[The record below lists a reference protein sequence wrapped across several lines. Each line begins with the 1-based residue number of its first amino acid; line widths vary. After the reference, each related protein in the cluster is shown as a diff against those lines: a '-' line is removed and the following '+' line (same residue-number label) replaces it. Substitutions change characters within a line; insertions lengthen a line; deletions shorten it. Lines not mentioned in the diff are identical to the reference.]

1 MNPHEILFHYFK
13 EMYPANKDGL
23 SNFINAFNVVTLK
36 KNSILL
42 SPHCKD
48 NKLRFLTSGIIR
60 EYYANDNKEININ
73 FYTKPSFITDFSSF
87 DHDQVVNKWQQ
98 ALTDIEIL
106 VLDKSD
112 FNELLIK
119 YPCGKSFLDKI
130 FRDLIDYRE
139 LLDFN
144 RLTKSPEDLYQCILN
159 NNKEW
164 LNKIPQYHIAS
175 FMGIS
180 PETLSRIR
188 HRIS

>member
-1 MNPHEILFHYFK
+1 MNPQDKILQYFK
-13 EMYPANKDGL
+13 DYYPSNKDGL
-23 SNFINAFNVVTLK
+23 SDFANAFKLKKFK

-48 NKLRFLTSGIIR
+48 NKLRFLTDGHIR
-60 EYYANDNKEININ
+60 EYYANENKEININ
-73 FYTKPSFITDFSSF
+73 FYTKACFITDFSSF
-87 DHDQVVNKWQQ
+87 DHDQIVNKWQQ
-98 ALTDIEIL
+98 ALTDIDVLI
-106 VLDKSD
+106 LDKSD
-112 FNELLIK
+112 FLELLIK

-139 LLDFN
+139 HLEFN
-144 RLTKSPEDLYQCILN
+144 RLTKTPEDLYKCILE

-175 FMGIS
+175 FLGIS